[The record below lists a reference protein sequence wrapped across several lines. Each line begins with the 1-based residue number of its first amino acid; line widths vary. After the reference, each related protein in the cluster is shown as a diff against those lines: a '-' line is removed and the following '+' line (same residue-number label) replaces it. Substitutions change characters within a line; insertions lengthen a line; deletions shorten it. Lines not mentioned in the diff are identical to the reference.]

1 MNRKAGC
8 ALIVG
13 GGISGMRAALDL
25 AETGY
30 GVTLVEQAPY
40 LGGIVS
46 QLDHQFPT
54 NHCGMCRMLPLLDR
68 ESGSQ
73 YCLRKDLVHENID
86 IRLST
91 EVMTVTGE
99 AGGYEVSLRK
109 KPSGVDW
116 RKCVGCNACTQ
127 VCPVEV
133 PDMFNAGLSK
143 RKAIYPA
150 APYRV
155 LNSYRIDFSACTRC
169 GACVT
174 ACPTGAVHLREMERK
189 SFRILVV
196 DDELIVRDSIREWL
210 MEEGFDADMANS
222 GQEAL
227 SRLGESPFQLMLLDI
242 KMPGMDGV
250 EVLKKTKEIA
260 PEVNV
265 VMMTAYATVETAI
278 EAMKTGALEYLI
290 KPFEI
295 DVLMPMVE
303 KRFAAFMAA
312 RDEKIRVGAIVLAAG
327 AAFYNPSSD
336 KNTLGYGIYPNILT
350 NLEFERLIGNAGPC
364 AGSPIRSGD
373 GKPISRIAWIQ
384 CVGSR
389 DLQAGAD
396 FCSSICCM
404 ISIKEAL
411 LAHDKMGPDL
421 TTDIYYMDVRAYGK
435 NYHRYKKMA
444 ETTGKVRFIR
454 GRAHTVVPDPASG
467 DLRIRYVTVSGAETE
482 STYDLIVLATGQRP
496 HPDMPLWVKKYGLS
510 LNEWGF
516 AETIPFSLTQ
526 SQKQGV
532 SHAGSFTGLKDI
544 RESVIQASAAALA
557 ASRVIHKAGG
567 GNALIPA
574 PAPTGAR
581 NVSREPSR
589 VMIVIC
595 SCDMLLTPYLDAVEI
610 EHRLKKD
617 PAVTSLFLFNRI
629 CAGPEMESLIQE
641 IRSRLP
647 NRLLIAAGDACADK
661 VRDVGK
667 NAGIHPGLIR
677 VVEIRNPAFRLTD
690 LSSSQQSARP
700 CSEVTKSLIHAL
712 SMGISELKYA
722 ESETAS
728 ETAVVRRALVV
739 GGGIAG
745 MSAAL
750 AIADHGYPVDLIE
763 RSESLGGNLNWI
775 RQTLEGHAVGPFL
788 EDIRQK
794 IEKHSHIQVY
804 RESTVVS
811 TWGEA
816 GRFYT
821 AVATR
826 DSTVVQ
832 LEDGAVILA
841 TGGMEA
847 PTQQYGHGTH
857 PAVMTQK
864 ELEQSLQ
871 SGAVAPEKLESV
883 VMIQCVGSCEDPRNY
898 CSRVCCPTAIKQAL
912 YLKSQNTGIQI
923 YVLYRD
929 MMMTGFSERHYT
941 RARKAGILFIP
952 YTVENKPRVETGET
966 RPTVA
971 VYEPII
977 DHLLEI
983 EADIIVLA
991 AGITPDF
998 PQNLAEVF
1006 EAERDSDGFFQEADA
1021 KWRPVDA
1028 MKPGIF
1034 GCGIMNSPQS
1044 IPEAIASAEAA
1055 AERSLRILSRQSLPS
1070 GRITARV
1077 RHSLC
1082 SRCRICIDACPYQA
1096 RTWNTELDR
1105 IDVNAT
1111 ACQGCGACAAICPNS
1126 AAVVDGL
1133 LMPKFFEM
1141 IDASLG

>member
-73 YCLRKDLVHENID
+73 HCLRKDLVHENID

-91 EVMTVTGE
+91 EVMTVAGE

-109 KPSGVDW
+109 KPAGVDW
-116 RKCVGCNACTQ
+116 LKCIGCGACMQ
-127 VCPVEV
+127 ACPVEV
-133 PDMFNAGLSK
+133 PDAFNSGLSK

-150 APYRV
+150 APYRA

-169 GACVT
+169 GACAA
-174 ACPTGAVHLREMERK
+174 ACPTGAVYLREMERK
-189 SFRILVV
+189 LFHVLVV
-196 DDELIVRDSIREWL
+196 DDELIVRDSIRELL
-210 MEEGFDADMANS
+210 MEEGYDADMAES

-227 SRLGESPFQLMLLDI
+227 NRLRESPFQLMLLDI

-250 EVLKKTKEIA
+250 EVLKKAKEIA
-260 PEVNV
+260 PDVNV

-295 DVLMPMVE
+295 DALMPMVE
-303 KRFAAFMAA
+303 KRFSEFMSA
-312 RDEKIRVGAIVLAAG
+312 RDERIRVSAIVLAGG
-327 AAFYNPSSD
+327 AAFFNPSSG
-336 KNTLGYGIYPNILT
+336 KNTLGYGVHPNILT
-350 NLEFERLIGNAGPC
+350 NLEFERLIGNAGPF
-364 AGSPIRSGD
+364 AGRPIRSAD
-373 GKPISRIAWIQ
+373 KKPISRIAWIQ

-411 LAHDKMGPDL
+411 LAHEKLGPNL
-421 TTDIYYMDVRAYGK
+421 TTDIYYMDVRACGK
-435 NYHRYKKMA
+435 NYHRYKEMA
-444 ETTGKVRFIR
+444 ETTGKVNFIR
-454 GRAHTVVPDPASG
+454 GRAHTVVPDPDSG
-467 DLRIRYVTVSGAETE
+467 DLRIRYVAVSGADTE
-482 STYDLIVLATGQRP
+482 SAYDLIVLAVGQRP
-496 HPDMPLWVKKYGLS
+496 HPDTGTWAEKYGLS
-510 LNEWGF
+510 LNAWGF
-516 AETIPFSLTQ
+516 AETTPFSRIQ
-526 SQKQGV
+526 SQKQGILL
-532 SHAGSFTGLKDI
+532 AGSFSGLKDI
-544 RESVIQASAAALA
+544 RESVTHASAAALA

-567 GNALIPA
+567 GNALVSA
-574 PAPTGAR
+574 PARTGAR

-589 VMIVIC
+589 VLIVIC
-595 SCDMLLTPYLDAVEI
+595 SCDGMIAPFLDAAEI

-617 PAVTSLFLFNRI
+617 PAVTSLLVFNRI
-629 CAGPEMESLIQE
+629 CAGPEMEALIQE
-641 IRSRLP
+641 IRSRRP
-647 NRLLIAAGDACADK
+647 NRLLIAAGTACADQ
-661 VRDVGK
+661 VRDAGK
-667 NAGIHPGLIR
+667 SAGIHPSLIR
-677 VVEIRNPAFRLTD
+677 IVEIRSPAFRFTGLAD
-690 LSSSQQSARP
+690 SEESSGIFQALMR
-700 CSEVTKSLIHAL
+700 IL

-722 ESETAS
+722 EPESLP
-728 ETAVVRRALVV
+728 ETAVVRRAMVV

-745 MSAAL
+745 MSAAI

-763 RSESLGGNLNWI
+763 RSGKLGGNLNWI
-775 RQTLEGHAVGPFL
+775 RQTLEGHAVEPFL
-788 EDIRQK
+788 DEIRQK
-794 IEKHSHIQVY
+794 TEKHPRIQVY
-804 RESTVVS
+804 SEATVVS
-811 TWGEA
+811 TRGEA
-816 GRFYT
+816 GRFYS
-821 AVATR
+821 AIAAR
-826 DSTVVQ
+826 DNTVVQ
-832 LEDGAVILA
+832 LEHGAVILA
-841 TGGMEA
+841 TGGTEA
-847 PTQQYGHGTH
+847 PTRLYGHGVH

-871 SGAVAPEKLESV
+871 SGAVEPEKIETV
-883 VMIQCVGSCEDPRNY
+883 VMIQCVGSREDPRNY
-898 CSRVCCPTAIKQAL
+898 CSRICCPTAIKQAL
-912 YLKSQNTGIQI
+912 YLKSQNPGLQI

-929 MMMTGFSERHYT
+929 MMVTGFSESYYT

-952 YTVENKPRVETGET
+952 YTPGNKPRVETDEPQA
-966 RPTVA
+966 RV
-971 VYEPII
+971 VVFEPII
-977 DHLLEI
+977 DKSLEI

-991 AGITPDF
+991 TGIAPDF
-998 PQNLAEVF
+998 PRNLADIF
-1006 EAERDSDGFFQEADA
+1006 EAERDSDGFFQEADV

-1028 MKPGIF
+1028 MKPGLF
-1034 GCGIMNSPQS
+1034 GCGIVNSPQS
-1044 IPEAIASAEAA
+1044 IPDAIASAEAA
-1055 AERSLRILSRQSLPS
+1055 AQRSLLILSRQSLPS

-1082 SRCRICIDACPYQA
+1082 SRCQVCIDACPYHA
-1096 RTWNTELDR
+1096 RAWNAELER
-1105 IDVNAT
+1105 IDVNAA

-1133 LMPKFFEM
+1133 LKPQFFEM
-1141 IDASLG
+1141 IDACF